1 MERFIPSRIPSRVAG
16 HLGVRRP
23 RHPERVADPKI
34 EKWLRW
40 LEDEIQPEVMTMNLH
55 RHVFREV
62 GEIIDRNG
70 SLPPSYW
77 FEFSSDTYAT
87 TQAVAIRRQA
97 EVSTRVVS
105 LGRLLQEIGGDAALL
120 TRKFWVGLW
129 GNSDAVEYGFADAAF
144 TKQFAPGGGD
154 HLDPAIPAA
163 DLAQLMSDAESVKRY
178 VDQHVAHNDAKPIPG
193 LPTLKDVDASID
205 LIGDLFAKYANLL
218 TAAMWPILV
227 PVLQHDWQAIFRQRW
242 IK

>member
-1 MERFIPSRIPSRVAG
+1 VADSRIA
-16 HLGVRRP
+16 
-23 RHPERVADPKI
+23 
-34 EKWLRW
+34 KWRRW

-55 RHVFREV
+55 RHVFSEV
-62 GEIIDRNG
+62 GDIIEANG

-97 EVSTRVVS
+97 EVDARVIS
-105 LGRLLQEIGGDAALL
+105 LGRLIDEIRGDAKRL
-120 TRKFWVGLW
+120 TRTFWIGLW
-129 GNSDAVEYGFADAAF
+129 SNPDMVDHGIADVAF
-144 TKQFAPGGGD
+144 TKQYAPDGGD

-163 DLAQLMSDAESVKRY
+163 DLAQLTSVAESVKRY

-193 LPTLKDVDASID
+193 LPTYKDLDANID
-205 LIGDLFAKYANLL
+205 LIGQLFAKYANLL

-227 PVLQHDWQAIFRQRW
+227 PAIQHDWKAIFRQRW